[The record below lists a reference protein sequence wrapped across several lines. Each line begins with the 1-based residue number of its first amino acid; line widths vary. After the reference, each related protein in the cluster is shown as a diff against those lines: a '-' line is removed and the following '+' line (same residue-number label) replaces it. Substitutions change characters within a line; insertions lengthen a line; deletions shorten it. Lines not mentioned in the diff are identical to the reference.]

1 MKEKILVADDE
12 KDLAKAIGTILQM
25 SNYDVKVVNNGK
37 DAFEEIKNGVFDV
50 IILDV
55 MMPEMDG
62 IEVVKET
69 RKINID
75 TPIILLTAKAQ
86 IDDKVEGLDSGANDY
101 LTKPFNKEE
110 LLARIRVLTRKTE
123 ESKEKYSIGNIVF
136 NKENSEISSKKASL
150 HLNNK
155 ECEVMEFLVKNQGRN
170 ITDDELKQRVWVNEQ
185 NNDGVVQMYISFLQ
199 EKFSALGANVRINNK
214 NGYII
219 EKI

>member
-110 LLARIRVLTRKTE
+110 LLA
-123 ESKEKYSIGNIVF
+123 
-136 NKENSEISSKKASL
+136 
-150 HLNNK
+150 
-155 ECEVMEFLVKNQGRN
+155 
-170 ITDDELKQRVWVNEQ
+170 
-185 NNDGVVQMYISFLQ
+185 
-199 EKFSALGANVRINNK
+199 
-214 NGYII
+214 
-219 EKI
+219 

>member
-136 NKENSEISSKKASL
+136 NKENSEISSKK
-150 HLNNK
+150 
-155 ECEVMEFLVKNQGRN
+155 V
-170 ITDDELKQRVWVNEQ
+170 
-185 NNDGVVQMYISFLQ
+185 
-199 EKFSALGANVRINNK
+199 
-214 NGYII
+214 
-219 EKI
+219 

>member
-219 EKI
+219 EKL

>member
-170 ITDDELKQRVWVNEQ
+170 IADDELKQRVWVNEQ

-219 EKI
+219 EKL